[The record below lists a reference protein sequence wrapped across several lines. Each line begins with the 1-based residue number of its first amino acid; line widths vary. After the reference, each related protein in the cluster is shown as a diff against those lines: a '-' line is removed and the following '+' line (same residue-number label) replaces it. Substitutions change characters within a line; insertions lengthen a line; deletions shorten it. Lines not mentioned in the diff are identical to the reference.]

1 MAALWLHTA
10 ALLVLLVT
18 SCPGSRAISTQ
29 HLCGAHL
36 VDALYLVCW
45 ENGFTYNPGSNNGRA
60 LRFLPPKTGRATS
73 SGGENEAPEFA
84 FNDAMEMLVKPN
96 IVEQCCARPC
106 SIYDLSAYCN

>member
-1 MAALWLHTA
+1 MAQVKGCCGILPFAF
-10 ALLVLLVT
+10 V
-18 SCPGSRAISTQ
+18 

-45 ENGFTYNPGSNNGRA
+45 ENGFTYNPGSNNGR
-60 LRFLPPKTGRATS
+60 
-73 SGGENEAPEFA
+73 
-84 FNDAMEMLVKPN
+84 PN

>member
-1 MAALWLHTA
+1 MFVCPAVLHY
-10 ALLVLLVT
+10 
-18 SCPGSRAISTQ
+18 GS

-45 ENGFTYNPGSNNGRA
+45 ENGFTYNPGSNNGR
-60 LRFLPPKTGRATS
+60 
-73 SGGENEAPEFA
+73 
-84 FNDAMEMLVKPN
+84 PN